1 LPLSLRHIGIR
12 ADDFNLVPEFLNQR
26 PGERRGGY
34 KGSKPR
40 SKCHP
45 RDRCF
50 EPAVFPRPMDALE
63 AHRVR
68 PYTGSMH
75 VHAHGAGGPTRVL
88 KISLAVT
95 LGYIVL
101 LVVAGMRAHSLALLS
116 EAGHNLSDFLALLL
130 SLVAVYF
137 QTRPANSTKTYGYHR
152 AGVLAALVNATS
164 LVAVSFFIFYEAFR
178 RLQHPEHVQATVM
191 MWVAAAGVVMNG
203 VIALLLY
210 RSSRGFGGD
219 VNIRSALLHEVGD
232 TLSTAAVI
240 AGGWAILVTRNYWI
254 DSALSFGIA
263 VLILWSGFGIVR
275 ETLNILL
282 EGTPRGMKLEKIES
296 AIRSVGGVNDV
307 HDLHVWSIGSETHA
321 LSCHI
326 SIADIPPSVSERIL
340 RDVKDRL
347 LHDFRIDHT
356 TIQFEHAICEVAHGC
371 VIPVSESEE
380 HHHHHSH

>member
-1 LPLSLRHIGIR
+1 
-12 ADDFNLVPEFLNQR
+12 V
-26 PGERRGGY
+26 
-34 KGSKPR
+34 
-40 SKCHP
+40 
-45 RDRCF
+45 
-50 EPAVFPRPMDALE
+50 
-63 AHRVR
+63 
-68 PYTGSMH
+68 H
-75 VHAHGAGGPTRVL
+75 VHSHGAGGTTRVL
-88 KISLAVT
+88 KVSLAVT
-95 LGYIVL
+95 AAYIVL
-101 LVVAGMRAHSLALLS
+101 LVVAGIRAHSLALLS

-137 QTRPANSTKTYGYHR
+137 QSRPASSTKTYGYHR

-178 RLQHPEHVQATVM
+178 RLQHPEHVQASVM
-191 MWVAAAGVVMNG
+191 MWVAGAGVVMNG
-203 VIALLLY
+203 VIALMLW
-210 RSSRGFGGD
+210 RSTAGSAGHSGGD

-240 AGGWAILVTRNYWI
+240 VGGWAILVTGNYWI

-263 VLILWSGFGIVR
+263 ALILWSGYGIVR

-282 EGTPRGMKLEKIES
+282 EGTPRGMQLEKIE
-296 AIRSVGGVNDV
+296 ACICAVEGVNDV
-307 HDLHVWSIGSETHA
+307 HDLHVWSIGSESHA

-347 LHDFRIDHT
+347 HHDFRIVHT

-380 HHHHHSH
+380 AHHHHSH

>member
-1 LPLSLRHIGIR
+1 
-12 ADDFNLVPEFLNQR
+12 
-26 PGERRGGY
+26 
-34 KGSKPR
+34 
-40 SKCHP
+40 
-45 RDRCF
+45 
-50 EPAVFPRPMDALE
+50 
-63 AHRVR
+63 
-68 PYTGSMH
+68 MH
-75 VHAHGAGGPTRVL
+75 VHVHGRGSPTRVL
-88 KISLAVT
+88 KISLSVT
-95 LGYIVL
+95 LVYIAL
-101 LVVAGMRAHSLALLS
+101 LVVAGIRGHSLALLS

-130 SLVAVYF
+130 SLAAVYL
-137 QTRPANSTKTYGYHR
+137 QSRPASSTKTYGYHR
-152 AGVLAALVNATS
+152 AGVLAALVNSSS
-164 LVAVSFFIFYEAFR
+164 LVVVSFFIFYEAFR
-178 RLQHPEHVQATVM
+178 RLEHPEPVQASLM

-210 RSSRGFGGD
+210 RSGGD

-240 AGGWAILVTRNYWI
+240 AGGWAILVTGHYWI
-254 DSALSFGIA
+254 DPVLSVGIG

-296 AIRSVGGVNDV
+296 TIRAVEGVNDV

-326 SIADIPPSVSERIL
+326 SIADIPSSVSDRIL

-356 TIQFEHAICEVAHGC
+356 TIQFEHVVCETAHGC
-371 VIPVSESEE
+371 VIPIVESAEEHE
-380 HHHHHSH
+380 HHHHH